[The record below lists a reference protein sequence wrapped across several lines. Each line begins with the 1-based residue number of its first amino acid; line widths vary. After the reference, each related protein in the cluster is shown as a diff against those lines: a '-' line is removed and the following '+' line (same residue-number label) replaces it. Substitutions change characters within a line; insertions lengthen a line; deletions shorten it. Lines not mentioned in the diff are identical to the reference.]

1 MPHTWNKFSAQAA
14 VNHPSTPRPSTAPD
28 PVHSGNRLAAT
39 LAAQLRQTAR
49 CVQAVEQGRSL
60 TEVMPQVPGELR
72 PGVQA
77 LTFHVLRELG
87 TARAVVARLA
97 QRKPDPA
104 VAALLCCAV
113 VLLLTDAMPEPHSEG
128 PPAARSGGFQYA
140 AHTVVNQAVEAAR
153 QDRSTQRQAAFVNAC
168 LRRFLREREDL
179 LASVRDEPPT
189 RWNHPTWWVQ
199 RVQRDHP
206 EHWQAI
212 LQANNQPGPMALRI
226 NRRQTDRDRYQAV
239 LQAQGLHSS
248 PAGSDGLVLESAQPV
263 ERLPGFAQG
272 HCSVQDMAAQMA
284 AGLLLDGREW
294 GPKDRVLDACA
305 APGGKTA
312 HLLERADM
320 ELLALDV
327 DPRRC
332 TRIHDNLHRLGLTAE
347 VRAADAAKPTEWWDG
362 RLFDAILL
370 DAPCT
375 ASGIVRR
382 HPDVRWLRRASDVDQ
397 LVAIQRQLLE
407 ALWPLLKPGG
417 RLLYCTCS
425 VFKAEGQDQV
435 QAFLERHTDARM
447 LPCVGHLLPGLAG
460 SKVEFNDNPP
470 GGTDGF
476 FYARIDKAAP

>member
-1 MPHTWNKFSAQAA
+1 L
-14 VNHPSTPRPSTAPD
+14 TP
-28 PVHSGNRLAAT
+28 T

-60 TEVMPQVPGELR
+60 TEAMPQVPAELR

-77 LTFHVLRELG
+77 LTFHVLRQWG

-97 QRKPDPA
+97 QRKPDAAVSALLGCA
-104 VAALLCCAV
+104 VA
-113 VLLLTDAMPEPHSEG
+113 LLLADAPPTGSLDAPGEREG
-128 PPAARSGGFQYA
+128 AQPAAPARSTGPRYA

-153 QDRSTQRQAAFVNAC
+153 QDRSSQRQAAFVNAC
-168 LRRFLREREDL
+168 LRRFLRERDAL
-179 LASVRDEPPT
+179 LARVMDEPAA
-189 RWNHPTWWVQ
+189 RWNHPAWWVQ

-206 EHWQAI
+206 DHWQAI
-212 LQANNQPGPMALRI
+212 LRANNEPGPMALRI
-226 NRRQTDRDRYQAV
+226 NRRQTDRTSYQAG
-239 LQAQGLHSS
+239 LLALGLHSS
-248 PAGSDGLVLESAQPV
+248 PAGSDGLVLEVAQPV

-272 HCSVQDMAAQMA
+272 HCSVQDTAAQLA
-284 AGLLLDGREW
+284 AGLVLDGRAW
-294 GPKDRVLDACA
+294 SSASRVLDACA

-312 HLLERADM
+312 HLLERADLD
-320 ELLALDV
+320 LLALDV

-332 TRIHDNLHRLGLTAE
+332 ARIHDNLQRLGLKAE
-347 VRAADAAKPTEWWDG
+347 LRAADAARPADWWDG
-362 RLFDAILL
+362 RPFDAILL

-417 RLLYCTCS
+417 RLVYGTCS
-425 VFKAEGQDQV
+425 VFKAEGVQQV

-447 LPCVGHLLPGLAG
+447 RPSVGHLLPGLAAPVG
-460 SKVEFNDNPP
+460 EFNDNPA
-470 GGTDGF
+470 GGYDGF
-476 FYARIDKAAP
+476 FYACIDKAAP